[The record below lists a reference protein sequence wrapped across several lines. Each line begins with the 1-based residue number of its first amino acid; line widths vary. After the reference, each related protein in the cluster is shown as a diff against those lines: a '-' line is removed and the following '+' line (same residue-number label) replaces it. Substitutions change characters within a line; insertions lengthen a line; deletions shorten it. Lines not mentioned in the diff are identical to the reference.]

1 MSYISVDSRWRLFGE
16 EGWRVS
22 LNLDKAL
29 IRSALI
35 YDDRLV
41 ILYRTPDGHNAEM
54 NMGLWPGYQDVMA
67 AIRVR
72 ARDSDDQSGWSYLR
86 LSYAGGEPDLTP
98 QKIKGTKGDDVLY
111 GGFGADVIKG
121 GKGDDILHGERVADN
136 HWVGGNDRLDGSKR
150 DDVLNGGIGADRLD
164 GGAGDD
170 QLDGGDGADVIR
182 GGSGDDVISGGSGKD
197 ILSGGEGADIFKLFS
212 LAEQK
217 KHDWD
222 EVTDFELGI
231 DRVQVDEARQAHIK
245 YEFFLDQA
253 GEHVSYVL
261 LTDWVSMIIDDPFYH
276 RTTVT
281 YVDMAMKIE
290 FADLSLSAFGDL
302 LARAGGLKELI
313 TKGLPKY
320 HYPDGAIIGTDGD
333 DLLNGTPDDDAIYGL
348 GGNDLLNGVEGNDR
362 LYGGDGNDRLMGHR
376 GDELLDGGSGDDTLA
391 GHDGNDRLDGG
402 AGNDFLAGGADNDIL
417 TGGAGAD
424 IFNIALDRTPTRNF
438 PEGEPNPNHDQVTD
452 FEVGIDKIGL
462 SAKNYAHHGLNIRTL
477 AQESG
482 DLIGLVVQING
493 HEANN
498 SLTVAFT
505 EHFSTAEF
513 NELVDEAGSLNEL
526 LLEVV

>member
-54 NMGLWPGYQDVMA
+54 NMGLWPGYQDVMS

-136 HWVGGNDRLDGSKR
+136 HWVGGNDRLEGGKGNDVLFGYRGDDTLIGGKG
-150 DDVLNGGIGADRLD
+150 DDVLNGGIGADRLN

-170 QLDGGDGADVIR
+170 QLDGGTGDDVLR
-182 GGSGDDVISGGSGKD
+182 GRNGNDRLIGGKGDDVISD
-197 ILSGGEGADIFKLFS
+197 GEGTDIFYIFL
-212 LAEQK
+212 
-217 KHDWD
+217 
-222 EVTDFELGI
+222 TY
-231 DRVQVDEARQAHIK
+231 REA
-245 YEFFLDQA
+245 
-253 GEHVSYVL
+253 
-261 LTDWVSMIIDDPFYH
+261 
-276 RTTVT
+276 
-281 YVDMAMKIE
+281 
-290 FADLSLSAFGDL
+290 
-302 LARAGGLKELI
+302 
-313 TKGLPKY
+313 
-320 HYPDGAIIGTDGD
+320 
-333 DLLNGTPDDDAIYGL
+333 LLNGTPIY
-348 GGNDLLNGVEGNDR
+348 
-362 LYGGDGNDRLMGHR
+362 
-376 GDELLDGGSGDDTLA
+376 
-391 GHDGNDRLDGG
+391 
-402 AGNDFLAGGADNDIL
+402 
-417 TGGAGAD
+417 
-424 IFNIALDRTPTRNF
+424 
-438 PEGEPNPNHDQVTD
+438 NHDQVTD
-452 FEVGIDKIGL
+452 FEVGIDKIAL
-462 SAKNYAHHGLNIRTL
+462 PAKHYAHQDLSIRTL

>member
-136 HWVGGNDRLDGSKR
+136 HWVGGNDRLDGGKG
-150 DDVLNGGIGADRLD
+150 DDVLNGGIGADRLN

-170 QLDGGDGADVIR
+170 QLD
-182 GGSGDDVISGGSGKD
+182 
-197 ILSGGEGADIFKLFS
+197 
-212 LAEQK
+212 
-217 KHDWD
+217 
-222 EVTDFELGI
+222 
-231 DRVQVDEARQAHIK
+231 
-245 YEFFLDQA
+245 
-253 GEHVSYVL
+253 
-261 LTDWVSMIIDDPFYH
+261 
-276 RTTVT
+276 
-281 YVDMAMKIE
+281 
-290 FADLSLSAFGDL
+290 
-302 LARAGGLKELI
+302 
-313 TKGLPKY
+313 
-320 HYPDGAIIGTDGD
+320 
-333 DLLNGTPDDDAIYGL
+333 
-348 GGNDLLNGVEGNDR
+348 
-362 LYGGDGNDRLMGHR
+362 
-376 GDELLDGGSGDDTLA
+376 
-391 GHDGNDRLDGG
+391 
-402 AGNDFLAGGADNDIL
+402 GGADNDIL

-424 IFNIALDRTPTRNF
+424 IFNIALDRAPTRNF